1 MADPITLTNEA
12 FTGGRPVALDR
23 CTMIVAHANLAAT
36 MPEDGDAHSAARDL
50 MNAALC
56 ITDDVPEMQIGLLN
70 CLDYPQT
77 AEQLSVYVSEF
88 GTQCAVLIFTSRP
101 GPHFIAAGANET
113 PASFHHWVLGI
124 LLAFGYRPTLTREE
138 IVLRLAYD
146 LAQPPEFALAD
157 DRWDDVDLRTRA
169 IQAAQ
174 ETLKPLYETWIPG
187 FAAEYLE

>member
-1 MADPITLTNEA
+1 MADPITLTDRN
-12 FTGGRPVALDR
+12 FTGGRPIQLDR
-23 CTMIVAHANLAAT
+23 CTMVVAHANLAAT
-36 MPEDGDAHSAARDL
+36 TPEDGDGPSAARGL
-50 MNAALC
+50 MTMALC

-88 GTQCAVLIFTSRP
+88 GAQCAVLIFTSRP
-101 GPHFIAAGANET
+101 GPHFIAAGADET

-124 LLAFGYRPTLTREE
+124 LLAFGYQPTVTREE

-169 IQAAQ
+169 IRAVR
-174 ETLKPLYETWIPG
+174 ETLKPLYEAWIPG

>member
-1 MADPITLTNEA
+1 MADPITLTDEA
-12 FTGGRPVALDR
+12 FTGSRLIDLNR
-23 CTMIVAHANLAAT
+23 CTMVVVHADLAT
-36 MPEDGDAHSAARDL
+36 TTPEDGGGHSAARDL
-50 MNAALC
+50 MNMALC
-56 ITDDVPEMQIGLLN
+56 TTDDVPEMQIGLLN
-70 CLDYPQT
+70 CLDYPET
-77 AEQLSVYVSEF
+77 AEKLSVYVSEF

-101 GPHFIAAGANET
+101 GPHFIAAGADET

-124 LLAFGYRPTLTREE
+124 LLAFGYQPTVTREE

-169 IQAAQ
+169 IRAVR
-174 ETLKPLYETWIPG
+174 ETLKPLYEAWIPG